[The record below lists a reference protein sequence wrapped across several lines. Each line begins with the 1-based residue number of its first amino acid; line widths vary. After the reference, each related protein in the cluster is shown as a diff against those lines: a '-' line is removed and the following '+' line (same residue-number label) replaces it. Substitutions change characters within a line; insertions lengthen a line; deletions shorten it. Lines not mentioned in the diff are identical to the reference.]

1 MKCTGEMDM
10 TKKQLI
16 MEKAAELFAK
26 QGFEA
31 TSVQQITDYCD
42 ISKGAFYLSFKSKDE
57 LVITLIDQFMRHFI
71 SDIDH
76 IVNYSEDED
85 VILFEFY
92 YKTYHYF
99 QKHSDFAKIFIKEQ
113 MQSFNEDLILKFRDY
128 NDIMEQII
136 FSMIERIYGDHV
148 SDTKFD
154 LMYCIKAFMSIFGE
168 LFIYY
173 NTPVDLNLLCQS
185 LVEKTNILAK
195 YTNVPFITEGMV
207 LCQQPLHEEIT
218 SEHLI
223 EIIEK
228 ILDEINE
235 LIEKESLILLKEQ
248 LMEPSFSRAIIKG
261 LIENIRHHS
270 HCKWISYLLL
280 HYFKF

>member
-1 MKCTGEMDM
+1 MGEMDM

-16 MEKAAELFAK
+16 IEKAAELFAK

-31 TSVQQITDYCD
+31 TSVQQITEYCG

-57 LVITLIDQFMRHFI
+57 LVITLIDQFMRQFI

-76 IVNYSEDED
+76 IVNYSKNEDA
-85 VILFEFY
+85 ILFDFY

-99 QKHSDFAKIFIKEQ
+99 QKHSDLAKIFIKEQ
-113 MQSFNEDLILKFRDY
+113 MQSFNEDLLLKFRNY
-128 NDIMEQII
+128 NDIMEQTI
-136 FSMIERIYGDHV
+136 FTMIDRIYGDYV
-148 SDTKFD
+148 QATKFD
-154 LMYCIKAFMSIFGE
+154 LMYCIKGFMSTFGE

-173 NTPVDLNLLCQS
+173 NTPVDLNSLCQS

-195 YTNVPFITEGMV
+195 HTNVPFITEDMM
-207 LCQQPLHEEIT
+207 LFKQLIREDIT
-218 SEHLI
+218 SERLI

-228 ILDEINE
+228 ILDDIDES
-235 LIEKESLILLKEQ
+235 IEKESLILLKGQ
-248 LMEPSFSRAIIKG
+248 LTEPSFNRAIIKG
-261 LIENIRHHS
+261 LIENIRSHS

>member
-1 MKCTGEMDM
+1 MKCMGDMDM

-16 MEKAAELFAK
+16 IEKAAELFAK

-31 TSVQQITDYCD
+31 TSVQQITDYCG

-76 IVNYSEDED
+76 IVNYSENKDA
-85 VILFEFY
+85 ILFDFY
-92 YKTYHYF
+92 YKTYLYF
-99 QKHSDFAKIFIKEQ
+99 QKHSNSAKIFIKEQ
-113 MQSFNEDLILKFRDY
+113 MQSFNEDLILKFREY
-128 NDIMEQII
+128 NDLVEQII
-136 FSMIERIYGDHV
+136 FTMIDRIYGIHV
-148 SDTKFD
+148 RNSKFD
-154 LMYCIKAFMSIFGE
+154 LMYCIKGFMNIFGE

-173 NTPVDLNLLCQS
+173 NFSIDLKLLCRS

-195 YTNVPFITEGMV
+195 YTNIPFITEEMI
-207 LCQQPLHEEIT
+207 LCKQPLRKEIT

-223 EIIEK
+223 ETIEK
-228 ILDEINE
+228 ILDEIDDS
-235 LIEKESLILLKEQ
+235 IEKESLILLKGQ
-248 LMEPSFSRAIIKG
+248 LTEPSFNRAIIKG
-261 LIENIRHHS
+261 LIENIRNHL
-270 HCKWISYLLL
+270 LLL

>member
-1 MKCTGEMDM
+1 M

-16 MEKAAELFAK
+16 MEKAVELFAK

-31 TSVQQITDYCD
+31 TSIQQITEYCG

-57 LVITLIDQFMRHFI
+57 LVITLIDQFMRDFI

-76 IVNYSEDED
+76 IVNHSENKDA
-85 VILFEFY
+85 ILFEFY
-92 YKTYHYF
+92 FKTYHYF
-99 QKHSDFAKIFIKEQ
+99 KKHSDFAKIFIKEQ
-113 MQSFNEDLILKFRDY
+113 MQSFNEDLILKFREY
-128 NDIMEQII
+128 NEIMEQII
-136 FSMIERIYGDHV
+136 FAMIDRIYGDLV
-148 SDTKFD
+148 RVTKFD
-154 LMYCIKAFMSIFGE
+154 LMYCIKGFMNIFGE

-173 NTPVDLNLLCQS
+173 NFPVDLNLLCQS

-195 YTNVPFITEGMV
+195 YTSVPFITEGMV
-207 LCQQPLHEEIT
+207 LCKQPIHEEIT
-218 SEHLI
+218 SKHLI

-228 ILDEINE
+228 TLVEIDES
-235 LIEKESLILLKEQ
+235 IEKESLTLLKDQ
-248 LMEPSFSRAIIKG
+248 LTEPSFSRAIIKG
-261 LIENIRHHS
+261 LIENIRNHS

>member
-1 MKCTGEMDM
+1 M

-16 MEKAAELFAK
+16 MEKAIELFAK

-31 TSVQQITDYCD
+31 TSVQQITDHCG

-76 IVNYSEDED
+76 IVNYSENED

-148 SDTKFD
+148 
-154 LMYCIKAFMSIFGE
+154 
-168 LFIYY
+168 
-173 NTPVDLNLLCQS
+173 Q
-185 LVEKTNILAK
+185 
-195 YTNVPFITEGMV
+195 
-207 LCQQPLHEEIT
+207 
-218 SEHLI
+218 
-223 EIIEK
+223 
-228 ILDEINE
+228 
-235 LIEKESLILLKEQ
+235 
-248 LMEPSFSRAIIKG
+248 
-261 LIENIRHHS
+261 
-270 HCKWISYLLL
+270 
-280 HYFKF
+280 

>member
-1 MKCTGEMDM
+1 MKCMGEMDM

-31 TSVQQITDYCD
+31 TSVQQITDYCG

-76 IVNYSEDED
+76 IVNYSENED

-136 FSMIERIYGDHV
+136 FSMIDRIYGDHV
-148 SDTKFD
+148 QR
-154 LMYCIKAFMSIFGE
+154 Y
-168 LFIYY
+168 
-173 NTPVDLNLLCQS
+173 
-185 LVEKTNILAK
+185 
-195 YTNVPFITEGMV
+195 
-207 LCQQPLHEEIT
+207 
-218 SEHLI
+218 
-223 EIIEK
+223 
-228 ILDEINE
+228 
-235 LIEKESLILLKEQ
+235 
-248 LMEPSFSRAIIKG
+248 
-261 LIENIRHHS
+261 
-270 HCKWISYLLL
+270 
-280 HYFKF
+280 

>member
-1 MKCTGEMDM
+1 MDM

-31 TSVQQITDYCD
+31 TSVQQITDYCG

-76 IVNYSEDED
+76 IVNYSENED

-154 LMYCIKAFMSIFGE
+154 LMYCIKGFMSIFGE

-235 LIEKESLILLKEQ
+235 SIEKESLILLKEQ
-248 LMEPSFSRAIIKG
+248 LKEPSFNRAIIKG